1 MAEDKKTAPPINLNL
16 PHQTVRYLLM
26 LKRSGLYGNQLGVVA
41 RTLVQ
46 DQIKALIEQGS
57 LRMEFDP
64 GEDGG
69 AEDT

>member
-1 MAEDKKTAPPINLNL
+1 
-16 PHQTVRYLLM
+16 M